1 MAPSSRGQSPT
12 ATAGALP
19 VHSQGMAL
27 SPLFVADVL
36 LRQGL
41 ITSAQA
47 DEIKR
52 EARQL
57 PSRSRAPSTYEQ
69 KAIAYD
75 LISSLRFPSLHEP
88 AVTIGEQEI
97 ARAIAADASL
107 EAVQI
112 DTLSLDADLIESKI
126 SRPFAKRHR
135 MIPLS
140 MVNGRLKVAC
150 ANPFDIEGIDAFRRI
165 AGRDLQLVVASEPD
179 ILRAITEFYG
189 LRHSVKRAE
198 RDLSAGIDLGN
209 LEQLV
214 RMKNEAEIE
223 SSDQHIVNA
232 VEFMLQHAFDTRASD
247 IHVEPKREYSLIRFR
262 IDGVLHDIQ
271 SIPKIVH
278 AAILSRLKTLA
289 RLDIAEKRRPQDGR
303 IKTTRA
309 GKEIELRVSTLP
321 VAFGEKIV
329 MRIFD
334 PDVLMQDLSG
344 LGFYPEE
351 TVVFNEFIS
360 RPHGIILV
368 TGPTGSGKTTTLYSA
383 LKTIATRELNITTI
397 EDPIE
402 MVLEEFNQTAVQA
415 KVGID
420 FAGALRHILRQ
431 DPDVIMVGEIRDG
444 ETAQYA
450 IQAAL
455 TGHLVFSTLHTND
468 ASTSIS
474 RLIDLGV
481 ERFLISSTLVGAM
494 AQRLVR
500 KICTKCIT
508 ERALSIE
515 EAASLRLTVPPGRKI
530 KVKEGQGCH
539 DCRGTG
545 YLGRCGIFEILPID
559 ESIKHL
565 IVEGRDAPEIKREA
579 VKNGMRTLRQSAL
592 RKLAEGV
599 TTFEE
604 VVRVTGL

>member
-1 MAPSSRGQSPT
+1 
-12 ATAGALP
+12 
-19 VHSQGMAL
+19 MAL
-27 SPLFVADVL
+27 APHFVADVL
-36 LRQGL
+36 QRQGL
-41 ITSAQA
+41 ISAAQA
-47 DEIKR
+47 EEIKK

-57 PSRSRAPSTYEQ
+57 PSRAKAPSTYEQ
-69 KAIAYD
+69 KAVAYD
-75 LISSLRFPSLHEP
+75 LIGSLRFPSLRDP
-88 AVTIGEQEI
+88 RVTIGEQEI
-97 ARAIAADASL
+97 AQAIAADSNL
-107 EAVQI
+107 ESVQI

-140 MVNGRLKVAC
+140 MTNGRLKVAC

-214 RMKNEAEIE
+214 RMKNESEIE

-247 IHVEPKREYSLIRFR
+247 IHVEPKREFSLIRFR

-278 AAILSRLKTLA
+278 AAILSRLKTLS

-351 TVVFNEFIS
+351 TVVFNEFIT

-383 LKTIATRELNITTI
+383 LKSIATRELNITTI

-481 ERFLISSTLVGAM
+481 ERFLISSTFIGAM

-508 ERALSIE
+508 ERMLSTE
-515 EAASLRLTVPPGRKI
+515 EAFSLRLTVPAGKKI

-565 IVEGRDAPEIKREA
+565 IVEGKDAPEIKREA

>member
-1 MAPSSRGQSPT
+1 MGDH
-12 ATAGALP
+12 AGRCEWLRLP
-19 VHSQGMAL
+19 VHSPGMAL

-41 ITSAQA
+41 ISSGQA

-57 PSRSRAPSTYEQ
+57 PSRAKAPSTYEQ
-69 KAIAYD
+69 KAVAYD
-75 LISSLRFPSLHEP
+75 LISSLRYPSLRDP
-88 AVTIGEQEI
+88 KVTIGEQEI
-97 ARAIAADASL
+97 AQAIAADANVES
-107 EAVQI
+107 VQI
-112 DTLSLDADLIESKI
+112 DTLALDADLIESKI
-126 SRPFAKRHR
+126 SRPFARRHR

-140 MVNGRLKVAC
+140 MINGRLKVAC

-214 RMKNEAEIE
+214 RMKNESEIE

-247 IHVEPKREYSLIRFR
+247 IHVEPKRDFSLIRFR

-278 AAILSRLKTLA
+278 AAILSRLKTLS

-351 TVVFNEFIS
+351 TVVFNEFIT

-383 LKTIATRELNITTI
+383 LKSIATRELNITTI

-481 ERFLISSTLVGAM
+481 ERFLISSTLIGAM

-508 ERALSIE
+508 ERMLSTE
-515 EAASLRLTVPPGRKI
+515 EAFSLRLTVPPGKKI

-565 IVEGRDAPEIKREA
+565 IVEGKDAPEIKREA